1 MDIVENI
8 KYPTTDSEWIKK
20 VLIGGILLL
29 IPILNFVCTGYYLKV
44 IKGSIEGRNN
54 MPEWDDWGDLFIKG
68 ISVLIISLAYSIIP
82 IILISIIILIVS
94 SSGLLFA
101 GIFESASMGVVT
113 LLFILIGSLIG
124 FITLFIVNL
133 MFPMSL
139 AMFANEWS
147 FGDAFKIR
155 EIISRIKS
163 VFVEYVIAIIV
174 IYILLLLVFIVAW
187 IPFIG
192 WAALFYVMVVTGKIY
207 GKAFANSTA

>member
-8 KYPTTDSEWIKK
+8 KYPTNDNEWIKK
-20 VLIGGILLL
+20 ILIGGILLL
-29 IPILNFVCTGYYLKV
+29 VPILNFVCTGYYLKV

-54 MPEWDDWGDLFIKG
+54 MPEWDDWGDLFING
-68 ISVLIISLAYSIIP
+68 ITSLIITLAYSIIP

-94 SSGLLFA
+94 SSGLVLAGLFESESM
-101 GIFESASMGVVT
+101 GIFT
-113 LLFILIGSLIG
+113 ILFILIGSLIG
-124 FITLFIVNL
+124 FAILFIVNL
-133 MFPMSL
+133 IIPMSL

-163 VFVEYVIAIIV
+163 VFIEYVIAIIV

>member
-20 VLIGGILLL
+20 ILIGGILLL

-54 MPEWDDWGDLFIKG
+54 MPEWDDWGDLFMKG
-68 ISVLIISLAYSIIP
+68 FFVLIISLAYSIIP
-82 IILISIIILIVS
+82 IILISIIILVVS
-94 SSGLLFA
+94 SSGLVLA
-101 GIFESASMGVVT
+101 GLFESGSMGI
-113 LLFILIGSLIG
+113 LAILFTLIGSLIG
-124 FITLFIVNL
+124 FIILLVVNL
-133 MFPMSL
+133 MFPMGL
-139 AMFANEWS
+139 AMYANEWS

-174 IYILLLLVFIVAW
+174 IYILLLLVSIVAW

-207 GKAFANSTA
+207 GNAFANSTA

>member
-163 VFVEYVIAIIV
+163 VFIEYVIAIIV

-192 WAALFYVMVVTGKIY
+192 WAALFYVMVVSGKIY

>member
-68 ISVLIISLAYSIIP
+68 ISVLIISLAYLIIP

-94 SSGLLFA
+94 SSGLLLA

-163 VFVEYVIAIIV
+163 VFIEYVIAIIV

>member
-68 ISVLIISLAYSIIP
+68 ISVLIISLAYLIIP

-94 SSGLLFA
+94 SSGLLLA

-174 IYILLLLVFIVAW
+174 INILLLLVFIVAW

-192 WAALFYVMVVTGKIY
+192 WAALFYAMVVTGKIY

>member
-192 WAALFYVMVVTGKIY
+192 WAALFYVMVVSGKIY

>member
-8 KYPTTDSEWIKK
+8 KYPTNDSEWIKK

-68 ISVLIISLAYSIIP
+68 ISVLIISLAYLIIP

-163 VFVEYVIAIIV
+163 VFIEYVIAIIV

-192 WAALFYVMVVTGKIY
+192 WAALFYVMVVSGKIY

>member
-8 KYPTTDSEWIKK
+8 KYPTNDNEWIKK
-20 VLIGGILLL
+20 ILIGGILLL

>member
-20 VLIGGILLL
+20 ILIGGILLL
-29 IPILNFVCTGYYLKV
+29 VPILNFVCTGYYLKV

-54 MPEWDDWGDLFIKG
+54 MPEWDDWGDLFMKG
-68 ISVLIISLAYSIIP
+68 FFVLIISLAYSIIP
-82 IILISIIILIVS
+82 IILISIIILVVS
-94 SSGLLFA
+94 SSGLVLA
-101 GIFESASMGVVT
+101 GLFESGSMGI
-113 LLFILIGSLIG
+113 LAILFTLIGSLIG
-124 FITLFIVNL
+124 FIILLVVNL
-133 MFPMSL
+133 MFPMGL
-139 AMFANEWS
+139 AMYANEWS

-174 IYILLLLVFIVAW
+174 IYILLLLVSIVVW

-207 GKAFANSTA
+207 GNAFANSTA

>member
-20 VLIGGILLL
+20 ILIGGILLL
-29 IPILNFVCTGYYLKV
+29 VPILNFVCTGYYLKV

-54 MPEWDDWGDLFIKG
+54 MPEWDDWGDLFMKG
-68 ISVLIISLAYSIIP
+68 FFVLIISLAYSIIP
-82 IILISIIILIVS
+82 IILISIIILIIS
-94 SSGLLFA
+94 SSGFALAGLFESESM
-101 GIFESASMGVVT
+101 GIFAI
-113 LLFILIGSLIG
+113 LFIFIGSLIG
-124 FITLFIVNL
+124 FIILFVVNL
-133 MFPMSL
+133 MYPMSL

-174 IYILLLLVFIVAW
+174 IYILILLVSIVVW
-187 IPFIG
+187 IPIIG
-192 WAALFYVMVVTGKIY
+192 WAALFYVMVVSGKIF